1 MDIRFVSSLTPDVED
16 LVAPALLKA
25 VAALLDQV
33 PLAYSLRIQTTGA
46 QVLQHT
52 HAVDAERSA
61 QATPSFLAHAAMDR
75 ASEPS

>member
-16 LVAPALLKA
+16 LVAPAILKA

-33 PLAYSLRIQTTGA
+33 PLAYSLRIETTGA

-52 HAVDAERSA
+52 HQADAERSA
-61 QATPSFLAHAAMDR
+61 QGPSFLAHAAMVR

>member
-33 PLAYSLRIQTTGA
+33 PVAYSLRIETTGA

-52 HAVDAERSA
+52 HAADAERSA
-61 QATPSFLAHAAMDR
+61 QATPAFRPHAAMGR

>member
-25 VAALLDQV
+25 VAALLDQA
-33 PLAYSLRIQTTGA
+33 PLAYSLRIETTGA

-52 HAVDAERSA
+52 HAADAERPE
-61 QATPSFLAHAAMDR
+61 QAARSFLAHAARVR